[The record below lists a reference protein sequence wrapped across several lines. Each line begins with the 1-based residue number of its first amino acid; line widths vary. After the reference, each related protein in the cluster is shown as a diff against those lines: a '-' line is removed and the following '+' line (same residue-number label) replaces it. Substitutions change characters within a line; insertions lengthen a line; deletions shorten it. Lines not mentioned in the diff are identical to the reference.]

1 MKLAFRNKMQHNDI
15 TMPKT
20 IIEYV
25 KVNSPK
31 PSQMQTSS
39 SSTSSNAIQML
50 RLLTLKDII
59 VKLKH

>member
-1 MKLAFRNKMQHNDI
+1 MKLAFRNKMQHTDI